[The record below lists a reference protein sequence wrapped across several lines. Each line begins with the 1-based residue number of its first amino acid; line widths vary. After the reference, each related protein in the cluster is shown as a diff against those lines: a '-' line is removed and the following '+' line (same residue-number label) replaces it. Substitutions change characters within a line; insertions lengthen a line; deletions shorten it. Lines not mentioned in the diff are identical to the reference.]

1 METKVVY
8 YWLITKNLTNNKL
21 LYLGK
26 EFRILYIRQN
36 IFFFTR
42 LLFSEFT
49 ILLNNY
55 NNLFYSYDIEI
66 W

>member
-42 LLFSEFT
+42 LLFAEFT

-55 NNLFYSYDIEI
+55 NNLFYSYDI
-66 W
+66 

>member
-26 EFRILYIRQN
+26 EFRILYNRQN
-36 IFFFTR
+36 IFFTR

-55 NNLFYSYDIEI
+55 NNLFYSYDIF
-66 W
+66 

>member
-36 IFFFTR
+36 VIFCR

-55 NNLFYSYDIEI
+55 NNLFYSYDIF
-66 W
+66 

>member
-26 EFRILYIRQN
+26 EFRILYNRQN
-36 IFFFTR
+36 IFFYQVIVFR
-42 LLFSEFT
+42 IYYFVKQLQQPFLF
-49 ILLNNY
+49 I
-55 NNLFYSYDIEI
+55 
-66 W
+66 

>member
-55 NNLFYSYDIEI
+55 NNLFYSYDI
-66 W
+66 

>member
-8 YWLITKNLTNNKL
+8 YWLITKNLTNNKN
-21 LYLGK
+21 YY
-26 EFRILYIRQN
+26 ILERNFVFCIIDKIY
-36 IFFFTR
+36 FFTR

-55 NNLFYSYDIEI
+55 NNLFYSYDIF
-66 W
+66 